1 MWEGSSQVASIAV
14 FYRFNTQ
21 ELLKRRTNPCFNSNK
36 STIWGYLLNQNPFVQ
51 YISAEYVNFFEE
63 KTIIFSFCFSSLLW
77 LVCWSFL
84 VCFFLFIFLLNTSYN
99 CPTFLVPVPTQ
110 YIQVSHL
117 SLFFFLHRR
126 HGNVELCLSVSL
138 ERGTVD
144 TSGRPTPLETQPPR
158 FLSAPSN
165 LDRTEPVNGRLARSR
180 GCECAVF
187 PTELPVPTPRYDGC
201 VLFILSLSEICRGFF
216 FSIPALGRHCLSQ
229 R

>member
-1 MWEGSSQVASIAV
+1 M
-14 FYRFNTQ
+14 
-21 ELLKRRTNPCFNSNK
+21 
-36 STIWGYLLNQNPFVQ
+36 
-51 YISAEYVNFFEE
+51 FFF
-63 KTIIFSFCFSSLLW
+63 K
-77 LVCWSFL
+77 
-84 VCFFLFIFLLNTSYN
+84 FIFLLNTSYN

-216 FSIPALGRHCLSQ
+216 FFHPCFGASLSFPVITVTAAA
-229 R
+229 RPCPYA